1 MTKLIVSLWKIVLSC
16 ILAFVLIISGFYA
29 FFEFY
34 FKDNWARLIK
44 EEITKNT
51 GLIVNFTDVKFS
63 FLSFLKLNPSL
74 IIKDIKIGDALSVDK
89 FYIEAQL
96 KSVLKRKLIVESLL
110 IDKAVFSLVENEK
123 REILLKGVDFTKIKE
138 LLEAN
143 QDKDEE
149 EKEKGN
155 KGGIN
160 RISLDKLKIK
170 EADILFEPHK
180 GEPIR
185 FRNLNLTIKDILI
198 SDKKKDKDK
207 FSKIDFST
215 NFFDK
220 GSSRITFHG
229 DLETIPLD
237 FSALNIKGQLK
248 SSIDLSG
255 LPKKML
261 ESSAKLL
268 AYNKHLKHVD
278 LNAYLKGNLLD
289 TLYGSGTLNLDDF
302 RIGASEKNLIK
313 ISSALNLNTAMNFIK
328 NPYMQINISQ
338 GRMKID
344 SIDLHKTA
352 SGNLNFSLGSH
363 IDLDSLFI
371 SVNSSGALSGLKIHE
386 LIHAFDPK
394 FKAPIE
400 GVFEMPAFKLSFAGK
415 TPEQQAQSLKAS
427 GSLNFKDASI
437 PMILDLKKKKEKVM
451 KFLPLDTS
459 KLDKALEGNFLGVK
473 SDFNVANKIINLQNL
488 IAESKYAQLKGSG
501 SSDFKGYLN
510 FDLNLTV
517 PEKLLLI
524 FNVHGESKK
533 PKVKINDFQLLSN
546 QPLSIPKDLGI
557 KINREPLTNAV
568 TQNLDKA
575 VNRVNTELE
584 AIPLTDETKAK
595 AKKGINKLL
604 DLGAKYGVYTK
615 PSVNKPSELEESQAV
630 LINQEPSQ

>member
-1 MTKLIVSLWKIVLSC
+1 MTKFIVSLWKILLSC
-16 ILAFVLIISGFYA
+16 LLAFILILSGFYA

-44 EEITKNT
+44 EEISKNT
-51 GLIVNFTDVKFS
+51 GLSVNFTDVKFS

-74 IIKDIKIGDALSVDK
+74 VIKNIEIGDAVSVDK

-96 KSVLKRKLIVESLL
+96 KSLLKRKLLVESLL
-110 IDKAVFSLVENEK
+110 IDKPVFSLIENEK
-123 REILLKGVDFTKIKE
+123 REVLLKGVDFTKIKE
-138 LLEAN
+138 LLESN
-143 QDKDEE
+143 QDEL
-149 EKEKGN
+149 EKEKDKN
-155 KGGIN
+155 NQSGIKSIN
-160 RISLDKLKIK
+160 LDSLKIK
-170 EADILFEPHK
+170 NADIVFEPHK
-180 GEPIR
+180 GDPLR

-198 SDKKKDKDK
+198 SDKKRDKDK
-207 FSKIDFST
+207 FSTVDFST

-229 DLETIPLD
+229 ELETIPLD

-248 SSIDLSG
+248 STLNLSD

-261 ESSAKLL
+261 DSSAKLL
-268 AYNKHLKHVD
+268 AFNNSLKHVN

-302 RIGASEKNLIK
+302 RVGASKKNLIK
-313 ISSALNLNTAMNFIK
+313 ISSHLNLNTAMNFIK
-328 NPYMQINISQ
+328 NPQMQINISQ
-338 GRMKID
+338 GKMKID
-344 SIDLHKTA
+344 SVDLNKTA
-352 SGNLNFSLGSH
+352 TGNLNFSLSSR

-371 SVNSSGALSGLKIHE
+371 SVNSAGALTGLKIHE

-400 GVFEMPAFKLSFAGK
+400 GVFEIPAFKLSFAGK
-415 TPEQQAQSLKAS
+415 SPEQQVQSLKAT

-459 KLDKALEGNFLGVK
+459 KLDKALEGNFLAAK
-473 SDFNVANKIINLQNL
+473 SDFNVTNKLIKLNNL
-488 IAESKYAQLKGSG
+488 IAESKYASLKGAG

-510 FDLNLTV
+510 FDLDLTV
-517 PEKLLLI
+517 PERLMLM
-524 FNVHGESKK
+524 FNVHGDSKK
-533 PKVKINDFQLLSN
+533 PKVKINDFQLIGS
-546 QPLSIPKDLGI
+546 QPLALPSDLGLR
-557 KINREPLTNAV
+557 INREPMAKAV
-568 TQNLDKA
+568 TQNVDKA

-584 AIPLTDETKAK
+584 SIPLTDETKAK

-615 PSVNKPSELEESQAV
+615 PNPDPTNRLDTENTA
-630 LINQEPSQ
+630 QE